1 MVIDILE
8 LAELTA
14 CLVKVELDVL
24 AERKNNWPVADSLT
38 NLSLVIAWL
47 EKSLTKNNLK
57 KDVVLKL
64 GLREL
69 ETDG

>member
-1 MVIDILE
+1 VIDILE